1 MERNGELDFWN
12 LVNTLQKSGICS
24 LYFGLGLLKVIQLTS
39 TSTDPLVSKSVIFDL
54 TKARITHHMG
64 SRHLSTH
71 RHHISTHYKPNKSVN
86 PQPAMCSENTLV
98 RILCSQL

>member
-54 TKARITHHMG
+54 TKARITIWAVGTYQHIGTISAHIINLT
-64 SRHLSTH
+64 SLLTH
-71 RHHISTHYKPNKSVN
+71 SLQCAVKTH
-86 PQPAMCSENTLV
+86 
-98 RILCSQL
+98 